1 MRFVSLLLYMVLG
14 GLLGVAGVGVVENT
28 IAFLAILAVVI
39 GIDIN
44 SRLMVTE

>member
-14 GLLGVAGVGVVENT
+14 MLLGVAGVGVVENT
-28 IAFLAILAVVI
+28 IAFFAILAVVI

-44 SRLMVTE
+44 SRLMVIE

>member
-1 MRFVSLLLYMVLG
+1 MRFISLLLYMVLG